1 MLFRTL
7 SRTLTLSGLLGTL
20 PAQARDDRPNIVFVL
35 TDDQDS
41 HMSGLEHMPLTQKY
55 LVDKGTS
62 FERHYCTGTH
72 TEPGLLHVSLLTLA
86 TTVSIC
92 CPSRVNIWTGQLSHN
107 TNVTSVRPPYGRSLC
122 AWS

>member
-7 SRTLTLSGLLGTL
+7 SRTLLALSGLLGAL

-62 FERHYCTGTH
+62 FERHYCTGANTH
-72 TEPGLLHVSLLTLA
+72 TTPGFISM
-86 TTVSIC
+86 
-92 CPSRVNIWTGQLSHN
+92 
-107 TNVTSVRPPYGRSLC
+107 
-122 AWS
+122 